1 MAETL
6 FNFSNGTMNML
17 CSNCSKVVKTAKDF
31 TDNDWKIM
39 EGSEVNNKSSL
50 CEDCKGK
57 VVEYDDIIGQKDKLG
72 KFKDIIP
79 LLSQNPEFKENL
91 IKIVS
96 EKMFNN
102 LKK

>member
-1 MAETL
+1 
-6 FNFSNGTMNML
+6 MNLL

-31 TDNDWKIM
+31 TDSDWKIM

-57 VVEYDDIIGQKDKLG
+57 VVEYDDIINQKDKLG